1 MSNEGHTIEFPM
13 ISSKLFACIKFRKII
28 CCLQNPGIY
37 GSCCFQ
43 WISPQPEKIQQ
54 AGKLHLSAMWAINGL
69 HLWDPTSKGKLK
81 IQPSWISSW
90 WLNQPIWKIC
100 SSNWI
105 ISPGRGETKKCLKP
119 PSRFAL
125 TNTEEPVV
133 FTNNIAKINT
143 TCAYNC
149 TFFFRGYPDSD
160 HHDHVDDYWMIATL
174 IKISTGR
181 HFVPGRLQNFRGT
194 LPQKR
199 TLPDVFCGNF
209 NSRN

>member
-1 MSNEGHTIEFPM
+1 MDLVVFSESLHSQKKYSKQASFIFQRWSYQWVTSLGPNFQRETEDSASEFLVGGFFP
-13 ISSKLFACIKFRKII
+13 
-28 CCLQNPGIY
+28 
-37 GSCCFQ
+37 
-43 WISPQPEKIQQ
+43 
-54 AGKLHLSAMWAINGL
+54 
-69 HLWDPTSKGKLK
+69 
-81 IQPSWISSW
+81 
-90 WLNQPIWKIC
+90 PIWKIC

-160 HHDHVDDYWMIATL
+160 HHDHVDDCD
-174 IKISTGR
+174 
-181 HFVPGRLQNFRGT
+181 PNQNLNWT
-194 LPQKR
+194 
-199 TLPDVFCGNF
+199 TFCPRETTKF
-209 NSRN
+209 